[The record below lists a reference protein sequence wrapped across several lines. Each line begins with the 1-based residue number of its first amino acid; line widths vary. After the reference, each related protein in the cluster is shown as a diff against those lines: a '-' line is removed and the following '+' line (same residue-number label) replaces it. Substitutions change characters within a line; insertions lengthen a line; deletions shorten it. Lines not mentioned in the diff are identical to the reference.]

1 MKQTIPVYD
10 ICSISTGHKQEDLLA
25 ERMSHYLKKNY
36 QRVHQQHGHS
46 FYHMVFFTEGSGSQ
60 TIDFSRYAVS
70 PNQLY
75 FMVPGQ
81 VHSWHFNPGVEGY
94 VIHFSE
100 SFFRTFLLDHDY
112 LDRFTFF
119 NGNSKDQVMI
129 VPPAARREL
138 TALLEKILDETAQQD
153 TDMVRALLL
162 QLFLL
167 VDKCCGKDGSKI
179 IPQQKQLVLRNFQ
192 QLINKHFR
200 SIKLPKEYAE
210 LLYITPNHLNALCQD
225 LLGKTAG
232 ELIRDRILLE
242 AKRMLTNA
250 GMTVTQIARELN
262 FEDNSYFSR
271 FFKKYEGMTPDE
283 FRKNLN

>member
-1 MKQTIPVYD
+1 MKPSIPVYD

-25 ERMSHYLKKNY
+25 ERLGQYLKKNY

-46 FYHMVFFTEGSGSQ
+46 FYHMVFFTKGSGSQ
-60 TIDFSRYAVS
+60 TIDFSSYAVT
-70 PNQLY
+70 PNQIY

-81 VHSWHFNPGVEGY
+81 VHSWHFKPDADGY

-100 SFFRTFLLDHDY
+100 VFFRTFLLDHDY
-112 LDRFTFF
+112 LDRFAFF
-119 NGNSKDQVMI
+119 NGNSKDQVMT
-129 VPPAARREL
+129 VPAAGRHDL
-138 TALLEKILDETAQQD
+138 VTLLEKILEETAAQQ
-153 TDMVRALLL
+153 TDMVRVLLL

-167 VDKCCGKDGSKI
+167 VEKCCGTDGSKI

-200 SIKLPKEYAE
+200 NIKLPREYAE

-242 AKRMLTNA
+242 AKRMLTNP
-250 GMTVTQIARELN
+250 GMTVTQIAHELN

-271 FFKKYEGMTPDE
+271 FFKKYAGVTPDE

>member
-1 MKQTIPVYD
+1 MKASIPVYD
-10 ICSISTGHKQEDLLA
+10 ICTISTGHKQEDLLA
-25 ERMSHYLKKNY
+25 EKLGQYLKKNY
-36 QRVHQQHGHS
+36 LRVHQQHGHS
-46 FYHMVFFTEGSGSQ
+46 FYHMVFFTKGSGSQ
-60 TIDFSRYAVS
+60 TIDFTRFPVL

-81 VHSWHFNPGVEGY
+81 VHSWHFNPDVDGY

-100 SFFRTFLLDHDY
+100 AFFRTFLLDHDY
-112 LDRFTFF
+112 LDHFAFF
-119 NGNSKDQVMI
+119 SGNCADQVLT
-129 VPPAARREL
+129 VPAAARLEVKTL
-138 TALLEKILDETAQQD
+138 FDKILEQTALQQ
-153 TDMVRALLL
+153 TDMVRVLLL
-162 QLFLL
+162 QLFLTIE
-167 VDKCCGKDGSKI
+167 KCCGKDGSKI

-192 QLINKHFR
+192 QLINKHYR

-232 ELIRDRILLE
+232 ELIRERVLLE

-250 GMTVTQIARELN
+250 GMTVTQIAHELN

-271 FFKKYEGMTPDE
+271 FFKKYEGATPEE

>member
-1 MKQTIPVYD
+1 MKPSIPVYD

-46 FYHMVFFTEGSGSQ
+46 FFHMVFFTEGSGSQ
-60 TIDFSRYAVS
+60 TIDFSRYAVT
-70 PNQLY
+70 PHQIY

-81 VHSWHFNPGVEGY
+81 VHSWHFNPDVDGY

-100 SFFRTFLLDHDY
+100 AFFRTFLLDHDY

-119 NGNSKDQVMI
+119 SGNSKDQVMT
-129 VPPAARREL
+129 VPAGSRKDV
-138 TALLEKILDETAQQD
+138 TALLEKILDETAQQEY
-153 TDMVRALLL
+153 DMVRVLLL
-162 QLFLL
+162 QLFLTIE
-167 VDKCCGKDGSKI
+167 KCCGKDGTKI

-192 QLINKHFR
+192 QLINKHYR
-200 SIKLPKEYAE
+200 NIKLPKEYAE

-271 FFKKYEGMTPDE
+271 FFKKYEGITPDE